1 MPSSSFLSNTYI
13 SWRISILSYKNLG
26 ICMQFLCIVNE
37 KRISSTQIRVSFPKF
52 SVVDDLK
59 SIVYE
64 LPDFHFFIDDN
75 VDIVYENK
83 SRRRCFILRLQVLN
97 FVDDNRNRRW
107 KTGLAVD

>member
-1 MPSSSFLSNTYI
+1 
-13 SWRISILSYKNLG
+13 
-26 ICMQFLCIVNE
+26 MQFLCIVNE

-83 SRRRCFILRLQVLN
+83 SRRRYFILRLQVLN
-97 FVDDNRNRRW
+97 FVDDNRNRR
-107 KTGLAVD
+107 

>member
-1 MPSSSFLSNTYI
+1 
-13 SWRISILSYKNLG
+13 
-26 ICMQFLCIVNE
+26 MQFLCIVNE

-64 LPDFHFFIDDN
+64 LLDFHFFIDDN

-83 SRRRCFILRLQVLN
+83 SRRRYFILRLQVLN
-97 FVDDNRNRRW
+97 LVDDNQNRR
-107 KTGLAVD
+107 